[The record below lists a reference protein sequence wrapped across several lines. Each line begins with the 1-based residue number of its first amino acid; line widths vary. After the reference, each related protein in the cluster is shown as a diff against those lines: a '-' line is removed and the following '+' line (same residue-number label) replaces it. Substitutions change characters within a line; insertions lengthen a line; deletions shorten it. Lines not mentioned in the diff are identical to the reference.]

1 MMIVSG
7 SVRPSLRTAAR
18 ALRAGRTLAPSR
30 RANRAALR
38 HADAP
43 HARDDVRRTMKKSER
58 GHRSDD
64 SITKHARPPSQ
75 PRSRDDDAI
84 HANSARLNR
93 FGKLRALIDAKI
105 RPLASDLQ
113 QCTMHATGRWFT
125 ADRIQ

>member
-18 ALRAGRTLAPSR
+18 ALRAGRTLTPAR

-43 HARDDVRRTMKKSER
+43 DHRGDVRRTRKKRER
-58 GHRSDD
+58 AHRIDD
-64 SITKHARPPSQ
+64 SITRRYRPLSH
-75 PRSRDDDAI
+75 PRNRDNDAI
-84 HANSARLNR
+84 HANTARLDR
-93 FGKLRALIDAKI
+93 FGKLRAFIDAKI
-105 RPLASDLQ
+105 RPLASGPQ